1 MKLDNE
7 ILTEPAVKVNY
18 DDLGSDLDN
27 LPDKHTDS
35 LAYTNSISSDNNHK
49 NGSDHIS
56 GILNNYFR
64 DISEIPLLTR
74 NEEIEIPTKIQ
85 NYKRIALEIDEEI
98 DKFQNNKKNN
108 LNEINYRKT
117 RKLKLLKKKKSIYEA
132 YSKEL
137 THKFVQSN
145 LRLVISIAKR
155 YLNHGLPLSD
165 LIQEGNV
172 GLIKS
177 IDKFDP
183 NKGYRFSTYASWW
196 IFQAIT
202 RALLVQTGSIKIPV
216 YLLEKSSR
224 VYKAKD
230 SLMKEMGKMPTPEE
244 IAEESG
250 TYVSYVERILNTST
264 DSVSMDRYNE
274 DLKRNL
280 HDILADNSSQSPDH
294 ITNTEELNCHIRES
308 LSLLSEKEEQVLRM
322 RFGIDQDNIN
332 TLDDIGK
339 KFRLTRERIRQI
351 EQKALKKL
359 SVCKTR
365 KILKNLVE

>member
-1 MKLDNE
+1 M
-7 ILTEPAVKVNY
+7 
-18 DDLGSDLDN
+18 
-27 LPDKHTDS
+27 
-35 LAYTNSISSDNNHK
+35 
-49 NGSDHIS
+49 
-56 GILNNYFR
+56 
-64 DISEIPLLTR
+64 
-74 NEEIEIPTKIQ
+74 
-85 NYKRIALEIDEEI
+85 
-98 DKFQNNKKNN
+98 
-108 LNEINYRKT
+108 
-117 RKLKLLKKKKSIYEA
+117 
-132 YSKEL
+132 
-137 THKFVQSN
+137 
-145 LRLVISIAKR
+145 
-155 YLNHGLPLSD
+155 
-165 LIQEGNV
+165 

-183 NKGYRFSTYASWW
+183 NRGYRFSTYASWW

-202 RALLVQTGSIKIPV
+202 RALLVQTGSIKVPV

-250 TYVSYVERILNTST
+250 TYVTYVERILNTST

-274 DLKRNL
+274 NLKRNL
-280 HDILADNSSQSPDH
+280 HDIIADNSSQSPDH
-294 ITNTEELNCHIRES
+294 ITNIEELNCHIRES

-322 RFGIDQDNIN
+322 RFGIDQDNID

>member
-7 ILTEPAVKVNY
+7 ILTEPAVKIDY
-18 DDLGSDLDN
+18 DNLDSDLDN

-35 LAYTNSISSDNNHK
+35 LAYTNSVSSDNNHK

-64 DISEIPLLTR
+64 DISDIPLLTR
-74 NEEIEIPTKIQ
+74 EEEIEIPTKMQ
-85 NYKRIALEIDEEI
+85 NYKRIAKEIDEEI
-98 DKFQNNKKNN
+98 NKFQNNKKNN
-108 LNEINYRKT
+108 LNEINSKKIRE
-117 RKLKLLKKKKSIYEA
+117 LELLKKKKSIYKAETTR
-132 YSKEL
+132 L
-137 THKFVQSN
+137 THKFLQSN
-145 LRLVISIAKR
+145 LRLVISIARR

-202 RALLVQTGSIKIPV
+202 RALLVQTGSIKVPV

-230 SLMKEMGKMPTPEE
+230 SLMKEMGEMPTIEE

-250 TYVSYVERILNTST
+250 THVCYVERILKTSN

-274 DLKRNL
+274 DMKRNL
-280 HDILADNSSQSPDH
+280 HDIIADNSSHSPDH
-294 ITNTEELNCHIRES
+294 STNIEELNCHIRES

-351 EQKALKKL
+351 EQKALEKL

-365 KILKNLVE
+365 KILKNFIE